1 MNVTVSIFTIG
12 VALMAPILWAA
23 LGEVI
28 VEQSGVLN
36 VGIEGVMLIGAFAA
50 AIGYRFGG
58 SLYYG
63 LAIAIGSGVACG
75 LVLALSYVRLG
86 ADQIVTGIV
95 FNVFALGLT
104 TTLYEKY
111 LGGGVAKTLP
121 DLEIPGLG
129 DIPGFGK
136 ILFRH
141 NVLVYAAFLAAPVVF
156 YLIRRT
162 WFGLYARFASE
173 HPRAVESAGLSV
185 WRLRYPAVVLGCT
198 LTAIGGATLVLSTS
212 GSYVPRMTEGR
223 GFIALAVVVLARWN
237 PFGVILGCVV
247 FGVARAI
254 QFEVQN
260 LGPLADVPNDFVLA
274 FPYVLTILAVVFARG
289 SRYPAA
295 CGVPYRPSGSR
306 AF

>member
-1 MNVTVSIFTIG
+1 VNATVSIFTIG

-23 LGEVI
+23 LGELV

-36 VGIEGVMLIGAFAA
+36 VGIEGVMLIGAFGA

-63 LAIAIGSGVACG
+63 LLVAIGSGVACG
-75 LVLALSYVRLG
+75 IGLALSYVRLG

-111 LGGGVAKTLP
+111 LGGGVANTLP
-121 DLEIPGLG
+121 DVKIPWLG
-129 DIPGFGK
+129 DIPKLGK
-136 ILFRH
+136 IFFDQ
-141 NVLVYAAFLAAPVVF
+141 NVLVYAAFLSAPAVF
-156 YLIRRT
+156 YVIRHT
-162 WFGLYARFASE
+162 WFGLYARFAGE
-173 HPRAVESAGLSV
+173 HPRAVESAGLDV

-198 LTAIGGATLVLSTS
+198 LTAVGGATLVLSTS

-237 PFGVILGCVV
+237 PFGVILGCLV

-254 QFEVQN
+254 QFEVQD
-260 LGPLADVPNDFVLA
+260 LGPLADVPNDIVLS
-274 FPYVLTILAVVFARG
+274 FPYLLTIAAVVFARG

-295 CGVPYRPSGSR
+295 CGVPYRPSGSK
-306 AF
+306 AP